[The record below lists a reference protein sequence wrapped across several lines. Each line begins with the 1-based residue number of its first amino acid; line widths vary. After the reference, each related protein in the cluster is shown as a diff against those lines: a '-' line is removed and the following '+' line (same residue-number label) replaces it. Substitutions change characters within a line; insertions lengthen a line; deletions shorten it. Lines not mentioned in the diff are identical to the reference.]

1 MNHVTTLIVTTWFI
15 TYLLMNKYCAFVQL
29 VFFFPIVYQNDEFLG
44 YSNIQMLINERS
56 PEETKSI

>member
-1 MNHVTTLIVTTWFI
+1 
-15 TYLLMNKYCAFVQL
+15 MNKYCAFVQL